1 MHKTSFYIINGI
13 SIYRVV
19 AAFILLYIIIIGR
32 VDIFKWLLAF
42 SFFTDSIDGF
52 LARKFKV
59 VSVMGS
65 RIDSIG
71 DDLTVLVA
79 VIGIY
84 FFEPAFIHQYYPWL
98 LILFGLLLI
107 QTILA
112 LYRYGRPTSFH
123 TYLAK
128 LAMLFQGIFLILFF
142 FLPEWPIVLFF
153 IAVSVTMLDLIEE
166 IIMILYLPE
175 WQADVK
181 GLFWIKKKKNKIDR
195 VPE

>member
-1 MHKTSFYIINGI
+1 MHKTSYYIINGI

-19 AAFILLYIIIIGR
+19 AAFILVYIIIIGR
-32 VDIFKWLLAF
+32 LDIFRWLLAF
-42 SFFTDSIDGF
+42 SFFTDSIDGV

-84 FFEPAFIHQYYPWL
+84 FFEPAFIHQYYHWL
-98 LILFGLLLI
+98 LILFGRLLI
-107 QTILA
+107 QTILT

-128 LAMLFQGIFLILFF
+128 LAMLFRGIFLILLF
-142 FLPEWPIVLFF
+142 FLPEWPVVLFF
-153 IAVSVTMLDLIEE
+153 IALGVIMLDLIEE